1 MYSGCRE
8 HVAALRTRGLNFTGT
23 LGAVARRYG
32 RATAERVAARVE
44 GEAGELL
51 RQRAF
56 ATTRWYSVEW
66 YDQLLE
72 AIEREL
78 PNEPDVCREISRAGA
93 TEDLNTIFKAISF
106 VASPD
111 FALVNATRVA
121 SMYFDGGRI
130 SVLDARPGRIHF
142 RFEAFHGFTRRLWAD
157 FVGGMEAVI
166 DLLNLERL
174 PTEVVLDADT
184 TRCEVVIRYAR

>member
-1 MYSGCRE
+1 MVG
-8 HVAALRTRGLNFTGT
+8 LRTRGLNFTGT

-32 RATAERVAARVE
+32 RGTAERVAARVP
-44 GEAGELL
+44 GEPGELL
-51 RQRAF
+51 RKRAF
-56 ATTRWYSVEW
+56 ATTGWYPVTW

-78 PNEPDVCREISRAGA
+78 PQDPDVCREISRAGA

-121 SMYFDGGRI
+121 SMYFDGGKI
-130 SVLDARPGRIHF
+130 SVVDARHGRIHF
-142 RFEAFHGFTRRLWAD
+142 RFDGFHGFTRRLWAD

-166 DLLNLERL
+166 DLLGLERL
-174 PTEVVLDADT
+174 PTEVLIDADPS
-184 TRCEVVIRYAR
+184 RCEVVIRYVR

>member
-1 MYSGCRE
+1 MVG
-8 HVAALRTRGLNFTGT
+8 LRTRGLNFTGT

-32 RATAERVAARVE
+32 RATAERVAARVQ
-44 GEAGELL
+44 GEPGDLL
-51 RQRAF
+51 RDRAF
-56 ATTRWYSVEW
+56 ATTRWYPVEW

-78 PNEPDVCREISRAGA
+78 PDEPEICREISRAGT
-93 TEDLNTIFKAISF
+93 TEDLHTIFRAISF

-130 SVLDARPGRIHF
+130 SVVDARPGRLHF
-142 RFEAFHGFTRRLWAD
+142 HFDAFHGFTRRLWAD
-157 FVGGMEAVI
+157 WVGGMEAVI
-166 DLLNLERL
+166 DLLGLERL
-174 PTEVVLDADT
+174 PTEVSIDADHS
-184 TRCEVVIRYAR
+184 RCEVVIRYVR